1 MLDCKGCIKKDVCG
15 KTKLI
20 QSLFEE
26 LSLYQA
32 YQNILKNGIKMSAS
46 CENFVQENKILRG
59 EK

>member
-26 LSLYQA
+26 LSLEQVYQA
-32 YQNILKNGIKMSAS
+32 MIIT
-46 CENFVQENKILRG
+46 
-59 EK
+59 